1 MSSDSIDPF
10 ALLLPLLVLG
20 LAPFAAIMVTCYAKL
35 VVVFA
40 LVRNSL
46 GVQQVPPN
54 IVLNSLAL
62 ILSAYIMAPVAL
74 EVTEKLDTQRSATT
88 GRMKTAEVLDL
99 LADARE
105 PLREF
110 LIKHGRER
118 ERKFFVKSA
127 GKLWPTE
134 RARAVSERDFLI
146 IVPAFTLSEL
156 TSAFQIG
163 FVIYLCFIGVDL
175 IIANILL
182 ALGMSMVSP
191 TVIAVPFKLLLFT
204 ALDGW
209 SALIHGLVLSYQ

>member
-1 MSSDSIDPF
+1 VSESFDPF

-35 VVVFA
+35 VIVFA

-62 ILSAYIMAPVAL
+62 IFSMYIMAPVAL
-74 EVTEKLDTQRSATT
+74 EISERLERQQVFEA
-88 GRMKTAEVLDL
+88 GRMKTADL
-99 LADARE
+99 INALTSARE

-110 LIKHGRER
+110 LLKHGKER

-127 GKLWPTE
+127 GKLWPEE
-134 RARAVSERDFLI
+134 RARNVTERDFLI

-156 TSAFQIG
+156 TAAFQIG
-163 FVIYLCFIGVDL
+163 FVIYLCFVGVDL

-182 ALGMSMVSP
+182 AMGMSMVSP

>member
-1 MSSDSIDPF
+1 MSDALDPI
-10 ALLLPLLVLG
+10 ALLLPLLALG
-20 LAPFAAIMVTCYAKL
+20 LAPFAAILVTSYVKL

-62 ILSAYIMAPVAL
+62 VFSCYIMAPILLDVGDRLEQSRVFESGRARTADLIAAL
-74 EVTEKLDTQRSATT
+74 AS
-88 GRMKTAEVLDL
+88 
-99 LADARE
+99 ARE

-110 LIKHGRER
+110 LLKHGHER
-118 ERKFFVKSA
+118 ERRFFVKTA
-127 GKLWPTE
+127 ARIWPAE
-134 RARAVSERDFLI
+134 RASKLDERDFLI
-146 IVPAFTLSEL
+146 VVPAFTLSEL
-156 TSAFQIG
+156 AAAFQAG
-163 FVIYLCFIGVDL
+163 FVIYLCFVGVDL

-204 ALDGW
+204 SLDGW
-209 SALIHGLVLSYQ
+209 SALVHSLVLSYQ

>member
-1 MSSDSIDPF
+1 
-10 ALLLPLLVLG
+10 
-20 LAPFAAIMVTCYAKL
+20 

-62 ILSAYIMAPVAL
+62 IFSMYIMAPVAL
-74 EVTEKLDTQRSATT
+74 EISERLERQQVFEA
-88 GRMKTAEVLDL
+88 GRMKTADL
-99 LADARE
+99 INALASARE

-110 LIKHGRER
+110 LLKHGKER

-127 GKLWPTE
+127 GKLWPEE
-134 RARAVSERDFLI
+134 RARNVTERDFLI

-156 TSAFQIG
+156 TAAFQIG
-163 FVIYLCFIGVDL
+163 FVIYLCFVGVDL

-182 ALGMSMVSP
+182 AMGMSMVSP